1 MLDDGSSIVTGYIAS
16 TASFGGI
23 TLNADEYGDL
33 FIAKLDA
40 NGDFVW
46 ATKAADAGFGIG
58 KSVSGYTDDSV
69 IVTGRF
75 QGSAS
80 FGDTTL
86 TSSFS
91 TNFDVFIAKINSDGT
106 YQWANSIVG
115 SSSDLGQDVVSLDD
129 GGALVSGYFHNTV
142 DIGGTTLTSAGNQDI
157 FIAKV
162 NSDGTYAWVTQAGGS
177 THDFSGGID
186 SFSDSSSIVTGYF
199 SGAAMFGEFQ
209 LTAQGASDVYVAKLD
224 ALGNFLWAQQ
234 AGGTEADQG
243 SKLITHSDGSAT
255 IVGNFKET
263 ADFGNYK
270 LTSSGDGDVDGL
282 VAVIDPDGNWFHH

>member
-1 MLDDGSSIVTGYIAS
+1 M
-16 TASFGGI
+16 
-23 TLNADEYGDL
+23 
-33 FIAKLDA
+33 
-40 NGDFVW
+40 
-46 ATKAADAGFGIG
+46 
-58 KSVSGYTDDSV
+58 
-69 IVTGRF
+69 
-75 QGSAS
+75 
-80 FGDTTL
+80 
-86 TSSFS
+86 
-91 TNFDVFIAKINSDGT
+91 
-106 YQWANSIVG
+106 
-115 SSSDLGQDVVSLDD
+115 
-129 GGALVSGYFHNTV
+129 
-142 DIGGTTLTSAGNQDI
+142 
-157 FIAKV
+157 
-162 NSDGTYAWVTQAGGS
+162 TQAGGS

-282 VAVIDPDGNWFHH
+282 VAVIDPDENWVSALSTGESAYHDLSSDSPSSSAPVFQSATTSTDGSKIILSYDQQLSTETISTLHFAVHVNGSLVDNIVSSVAVVDGTNFGTNVELTLNTLIGLGDEVTLYYTDPDAMSDDTNVI